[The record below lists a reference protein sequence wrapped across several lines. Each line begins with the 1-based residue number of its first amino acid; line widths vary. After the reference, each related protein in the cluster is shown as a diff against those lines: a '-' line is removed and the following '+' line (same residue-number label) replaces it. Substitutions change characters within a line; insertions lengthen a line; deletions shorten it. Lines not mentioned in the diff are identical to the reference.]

1 VAGSDY
7 YAILG
12 VKRGASEKEM
22 RQAYRR
28 LARKLHPD
36 VNPGDKSAEE
46 RFKEINAAYEVLSD
60 ADKRRKYDL
69 YGDQWQHADQF
80 EEARRQGGQQWF
92 RQGSPSGGFQQFD
105 LGDLDLGELFGGV
118 FGGGRTRSRRGEDVQ
133 HATEV
138 TLDEAFHGTTRVLQ
152 LQTDE
157 PCATCGGSGRLVGAV
172 CHVCQGAGV
181 LRRPKRLEV
190 KIPAGVTDGSRVRVA
205 GEGRPGRDGRRGDL
219 YLVISVRPHGRF
231 QRKGDDLHTEV
242 EVPLLD
248 ALLGGEVEVPTLKGK
263 ALLKIPSP
271 TQNGRVFRLAGL
283 GMPKLGGS
291 AQTQT
296 RAAGGRPAGQ
306 GDLFV
311 RAKVLLPA
319 ELSPQER
326 ELLEKLKTM
335 QKVGPKS

>member
-1 VAGSDY
+1 VAGKDY

-12 VKRGASEKEM
+12 VKRGASDKEM

-36 VNPGDKSAEE
+36 VNPGDKAAEE

-69 YGDQWQHADQF
+69 YGDKWQYADQI
-80 EEARRQGGQQWF
+80 EEAQRQGGQQWS
-92 RQGSPSGGFQQFD
+92 RRSGPSSGGFQQFD
-105 LGDLDLGELFGGV
+105 LGDLGDLGEV
-118 FGGGRTRSRRGEDVQ
+118 FGGLFGRGRARSRRGEDVQ
-133 HATEV
+133 HSTEV
-138 TLDEAFHGTTRVLQ
+138 TLEEAYHGTTRVLQ
-152 LQTDE
+152 LQTEE

-172 CHVCQGAGV
+172 CHVCQGAGAIV
-181 LRRPKRLEV
+181 RPKRLEV
-190 KIPAGVTDGSRVRVA
+190 KIPAGVSDGSRVRVA

-231 QRKGDDLHTEV
+231 QRKGDDLHSEV

-263 ALLKIPSP
+263 AVLKIPSP
-271 TQNGRVFRLAGL
+271 TQNGRVFRLAGM
-283 GMPKLGGS
+283 GMPKLGAS
-291 AQTQT
+291 AH
-296 RAAGGRPAGQ
+296 

-311 RAKVLLPA
+311 RVKVALPA

-335 QKVGPKS
+335 QKVGPKA

>member
-1 VAGSDY
+1 VAAKDY
-7 YAILG
+7 YAVLG
-12 VKRGASEKEM
+12 VKRGAGDKEI

-60 ADKRRKYDL
+60 ADKRRKYEL
-69 YGDQWQHADQF
+69 YGDQWQYADQI
-80 EEARRQGGQQWF
+80 EEARRQAGQQRF

-118 FGGGRTRSRRGEDVQ
+118 FGGRRARSRRGEDVL
-133 HATEV
+133 HTTEV
-138 TLDEAFHGTTRVLQ
+138 TLEEAFHGTTRVLQ
-152 LQTDE
+152 LQTEE

-181 LRRPKRLEV
+181 IQRPKRLEV
-190 KIPAGVTDGSRVRVA
+190 KIPSGVTDGSRVRVA

-219 YLVISVRPHGRF
+219 YLVISIRPHGRF

-248 ALLGGEVEVPTLKGK
+248 ALLGGEVEVATLKGK

-291 AQTQT
+291 
-296 RAAGGRPAGQ
+296 GQ

-311 RAKVLLPA
+311 RVKVLLPA

>member
-1 VAGSDY
+1 VAGKDY

-12 VKRGASEKEM
+12 VKRGASDKEI

-60 ADKRRKYDL
+60 ADKRRKYEL
-69 YGDQWQHADQF
+69 YGDQWQYADQI
-80 EEARRQGGQQWF
+80 EEARRQAGQQRF
-92 RQGSPSGGFQQFD
+92 RRGGPSGGFEQFD
-105 LGDLDLGELFGGV
+105 LGDLEHGDLGDLFGGL
-118 FGGGRTRSRRGEDVQ
+118 FGRGRARSGRGEDVQ
-133 HATEV
+133 HGIEV
-138 TLDEAFHGTTRVLQ
+138 TLEEAYHGTSRVLQ
-152 LQTDE
+152 LQTEE

-181 LRRPKRLEV
+181 FVRPKRLEV

-219 YLVISVRPHGRF
+219 YLVISVRPHPRF

-248 ALLGGEVEVPTLKGK
+248 ALLGGEVEVATLKGK
-263 ALLKIPSP
+263 AMLKIPSP
-271 TQNGRVFRLAGL
+271 TQNGSVFRLAGL
-283 GMPKLGGS
+283 GLPKLSRS
-291 AQTQT
+291 AQT
-296 RAAGGRPAGQ
+296 GGRPAGH

-311 RAKVLLPA
+311 RVKVLLPA

-335 QKVGPKS
+335 QKVGQKA

>member
-1 VAGSDY
+1 MPGKDY
-7 YAILG
+7 YAVLG
-12 VKRGASEKEM
+12 VKRGANDKEI

-36 VNPGDKSAEE
+36 VNPGDKAAEE

-60 ADKRRKYDL
+60 ADKRRKYEL
-69 YGDQWQHADQF
+69 YGDQWQYADQI
-80 EEARRQGGQQWF
+80 EEARRQAGQQRF
-92 RQGSPSGGFQQFD
+92 RRGGPSDGFQQFD

-118 FGGGRTRSRRGEDVQ
+118 FGRGRARSRRGEDIQ

-138 TLDEAFHGTTRVLQ
+138 TLEEAYHGTTRVLQ
-152 LQTDE
+152 LQTEE

-181 LRRPKRLEV
+181 LVRPKRLEV
-190 KIPAGVTDGSRVRVA
+190 KIPAGVADGSRVRVA

-219 YLVISVRPHGRF
+219 FLVISVRPHGRF

-263 ALLKIPSP
+263 AALKIPSP

-291 AQTQT
+291 S
-296 RAAGGRPAGQ
+296 Q

-311 RAKVLLPA
+311 RVKVALPA

-326 ELLEKLKTM
+326 ELLEKLKTLGYS
-335 QKVGPKS
+335 QKVESG

>member
-1 VAGSDY
+1 VPGKDY
-7 YAILG
+7 YAVLG
-12 VKRGASEKEM
+12 VKRGANDKEI

-36 VNPGDKSAEE
+36 VNPGDKAAEE

-60 ADKRRKYDL
+60 ADKRRKYEL
-69 YGDQWQHADQF
+69 YGDQWQYADQI
-80 EEARRQGGQQWF
+80 EEARRQAGQQRF
-92 RQGSPSGGFQQFD
+92 RRGGPSDGFHQFD

-118 FGGGRTRSRRGEDVQ
+118 FGRGRARSRRGEDIQ

-138 TLDEAFHGTTRVLQ
+138 TLEEAYHGTTRVLQ
-152 LQTDE
+152 LQTEE

-181 LRRPKRLEV
+181 LVRPKRLEV

-271 TQNGRVFRLAGL
+271 TQNGRVFRLGGL
-283 GMPKLGGS
+283 GMPKLG
-291 AQTQT
+291 
-296 RAAGGRPAGQ
+296 AGRQ

-311 RAKVLLPA
+311 RVKVLLPA

-335 QKVGPKS
+335 QKVGEKT

>member
-1 VAGSDY
+1 MAGSDY

-172 CHVCQGAGV
+172 CHVCQGASV

-283 GMPKLGGS
+283 GMRKLGG
-291 AQTQT
+291 
-296 RAAGGRPAGQ
+296 GH

-311 RAKVLLPA
+311 RVKVLLPT
-319 ELSPQER
+319 EFSPQER
-326 ELLEKLKTM
+326 ELFEKLKAM
-335 QKVGPKS
+335 QKVGPKA